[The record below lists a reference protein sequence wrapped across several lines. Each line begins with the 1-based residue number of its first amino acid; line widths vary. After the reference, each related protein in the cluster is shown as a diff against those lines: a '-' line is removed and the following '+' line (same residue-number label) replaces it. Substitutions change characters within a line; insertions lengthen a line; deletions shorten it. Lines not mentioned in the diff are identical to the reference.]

1 MGFREV
7 SVIFLSCQST
17 KKQVE
22 TFLEDLHGLINSNDF
37 NIDTDFVLVSKRK
50 QGDDEKFST
59 PFTLLDLGYD
69 ASDVVKRLRELV
81 VDEYSETKIDKDDVN
96 PLALFVFG
104 KVINDRL
111 VYIKLKIK
119 ENQRK
124 YVLCVSF
131 HYAKR
136 DMKFPYA

>member
-1 MGFREV
+1 MIK
-7 SVIFLSCQST
+7 IFLGCQS
-17 KKQVE
+17 KKSDVQA
-22 TFLEDLHGLINSNDF
+22 FLNGLHDLLANDSFDIN
-37 NIDTDFVLVSKRK
+37 TDFVLVSKRK

-69 ASDVVKRLRELV
+69 ATDVVKRLRELV

-96 PLALFVFG
+96 PIALFVFG

-119 ENQRK
+119 ENQKK